1 MSFIERLQ
9 KLIVSYLL
17 NNRIPLILDFYLI
30 DFQKIGNI
38 FTFLK
43 SVYLVFF
50 QKLDMILF
58 YEFIQ
63 YVLHELYAYDF
74 VEYLHVKNLKQWI
87 PDCLKFKSTQF
98 DFYLSIQKKQD
109 GKLIINTEF
118 SLKLNTFHQGK
129 ERRYVVSKA
138 INKGSYGKVYLCVDE
153 HCNQFAMKLFQ
164 FKEEMD
170 CELKA
175 LDHLKTF
182 KGVIQSLDSF
192 DFSILDIK
200 FGAFVM
206 PFMPHTLKSF
216 VENYNLPDNFMLGV
230 FYQLLCELKNI
241 HNVGCLHLDMKPE
254 NILIDNED
262 DSMKL
267 IDFGLAEILPKGT
280 HHATTEEAKITSWF
294 RCPVNALAEANRTP
308 FHTSWIAD
316 FFALCVSMIDMSSYD
331 SKSGK
336 FDFVHKPT
344 FDIFTRQEYFK
355 SRPSNDKLPKE
366 IDVDLSKVRINIACR
381 AAIKNPFF
389 RNILMEY
396 MNPESV
402 LRWYSELQ
410 TSPEN
415 NSVIPEVIAKIEI
428 YFRMKPVVSELNAR
442 FKKSAESDIETPPRP
457 RVNVSSP

>member
-109 GKLIINTEF
+109 GKLSINTEF

-230 FYQLLCELKNI
+230 FYQLLCELQNI
-241 HNVGCLHLDMKPE
+241 HNVRCLHLDMKPD

-294 RCPVNALAEANRTP
+294 RCPVNALAEANGTP
-308 FHTSWIAD
+308 FHMSWIAD
-316 FFALCVSMIDMSSYD
+316 VFALCVSMIDMSSYD

-344 FDIFTRQEYFK
+344 FDIFTRQQYFK
-355 SRPSNDKLPKE
+355 SNRSDKSPKE

-389 RNILMEY
+389 CNLLMEY

-410 TSPEN
+410 TNPKN
-415 NSVIPEVIAKIEI
+415 NSVIPEVIAKIET
-428 YFRMKPVVSELNAR
+428 YFRIKSIVSELNEH
-442 FKKSAESDIETPPRP
+442 FKKSESDIETPPRP
-457 RVNVSSP
+457 RAHVSSP

>member
-30 DFQKIGNI
+30 DFQKINNI

-50 QKLDMILF
+50 QKLDMMLF

-109 GKLIINTEF
+109 GKLSINTEF
-118 SLKLNTFHQGK
+118 SLKLNTIHQGK

-153 HCNQFAMKLFQ
+153 HGNQFAMKLFQ

-254 NILIDNED
+254 NISIDNED

-381 AAIKNPFF
+381 AAIKNNQFF
-389 RNILMEY
+389 CDILMEY
-396 MNPESV
+396 MNPESIV
-402 LRWYSELQ
+402 RWYSELQ
-410 TSPEN
+410 TNPKD
-415 NSVIPEVIAKIEI
+415 NSIIPEVIRTIET
-428 YFRMKPVVSELNAR
+428 YLRMKFEEDSQS
-442 FKKSAESDIETPPRP
+442 KSNGETPPRQ
-457 RVNVSSP
+457 RECGSPH